1 MFTTSSFAS
10 EVSFTRTESQNE
22 SFHWWQAADKII
34 LFQYETY
41 ILNIAHKTIQLCIK
55 IGILSENSFD

>member
-10 EVSFTRTESQNE
+10 EVSFTRTESENE

-41 ILNIAHKTIQLCIK
+41 ILNTTHKRC
-55 IGILSENSFD
+55 NFA